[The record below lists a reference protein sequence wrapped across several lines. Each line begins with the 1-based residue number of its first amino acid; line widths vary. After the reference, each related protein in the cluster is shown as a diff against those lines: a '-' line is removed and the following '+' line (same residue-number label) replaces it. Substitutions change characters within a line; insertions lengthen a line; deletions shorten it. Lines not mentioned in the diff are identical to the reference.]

1 MRGFVVV
8 ALSGL
13 LLGCAGAAQQQSL
26 TDAQAHF
33 AQLQASPDASRYAP
47 KDVARAGESLARAER
62 LSAYIG
68 SADDV
73 AHYAYLSQ
81 RYSEI
86 ARLRAEFEHNQQKR
100 QQRERELA
108 RLQLLLSE
116 AQLLKAQDKGAWLE
130 EQMLSL
136 STNETDRGLVMTLGD
151 VLFETGSSELLRSA
165 HPSVVRLA
173 RFSQINPRRSVR
185 IEGYTDSVGKAELN
199 QQLSLNRAQSVAQA
213 LIDLGIDSR
222 RVQVRGYGE
231 AHPVAENASSRGRAQ
246 NRRVEVVFSNEQG
259 QLGAER

>member
-1 MRGFVVV
+1 MKALFVA
-8 ALSGL
+8 ALSGVL
-13 LLGCAGAAQQQSL
+13 VGCSGQVEEQQL
-26 TDAQAHF
+26 ADAQARY
-33 AQLQASPDASRYAP
+33 SEIKDSSDALRYAP
-47 KDVARAGESLARAER
+47 KDVVRAAESLARAER
-62 LSAYIG
+62 LSAYVG

-86 ARLRAEFEHNQQKR
+86 ARLRSEFEQNQHKR
-100 QQRERELA
+100 QQREREHA

-130 EQMLSL
+130 EQILSL

-151 VLFETGSSELLRSA
+151 VLFETGSSELARSA
-165 HPSVVRLA
+165 HPSVVRLG
-173 RFSQINPRRSVR
+173 RFLQINSHRSVR

-231 AHPVAENASSRGRAQ
+231 AYPVAENASSRGRAQ
-246 NRRVEVVFSNEQG
+246 NRRVEVVFSNERG